1 MWRETNS
8 TEMQSS
14 KLRFYDAAD
23 AIQTFVQLQTTM
35 NSPAAYDYSEAMT
48 SETTGHTFGLDDYI
62 TLKSVLQEAS
72 RDMPYELWAML
83 IENVVHNKSVRSME
97 AEQPGTRKR
106 LAVAK
111 RMVEQCLRKRDMLKQ
126 KLSEVGAAGEERE

>member
-8 TEMQSS
+8 TEMQSN
-14 KLRFYDAAD
+14 KMRFFDAAD

-48 SETTGHTFGLDDYI
+48 SETTGRTFGLDDYI

-72 RDMPYELWAML
+72 RDMPYELWVLL
-83 IENVVHNKSVRSME
+83 IEHVVHGKSVRSME
-97 AEQPGTRKR
+97 ADHPNVRKR
-106 LAVAK
+106 MAVAK
-111 RMVEQCLRKRDMLKQ
+111 RTVETCLRKRDLLQ
-126 KLSEVGAAGEERE
+126 ARLSEVGAAGAGK